1 MNWFVLV
8 GCTSVPS
15 LNPHTP
21 LLQTTTLTHPPSV
34 YTLVHHVYTV
44 VGIETV

>member
-15 LNPHTP
+15 LNPHT
-21 LLQTTTLTHPPSV
+21 LLPPITLTHPPSV
-34 YTLVHHVYTV
+34 YTLVHGVYTV
-44 VGIETV
+44 LGIETV